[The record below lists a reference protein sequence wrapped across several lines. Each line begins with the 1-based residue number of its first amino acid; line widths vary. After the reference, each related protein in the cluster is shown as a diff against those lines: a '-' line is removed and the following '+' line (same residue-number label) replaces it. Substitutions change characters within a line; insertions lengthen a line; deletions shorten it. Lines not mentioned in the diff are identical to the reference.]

1 MVRILVLLEAL
12 MPAAPA
18 TNHKWLVLI
27 LALLSQFMLVLDVSV
42 VNIAL
47 PDIRSGLGFSESN
60 LGWVINAYTLAFGG
74 FLMLGGRAADLFG
87 HKRVFLIGLSF
98 FTAASLLNALAT
110 SPEILIAGRAL
121 QGLGAAF
128 ASPAALAVVTT
139 AFPQATERARALAAW
154 AAVSAGGGA
163 FGLILGGV
171 LVQALSWEWIF
182 LVNVP
187 IGVAVA
193 VVGSRVIPAG
203 IRSSGAFDLAGAT
216 TITGG
221 LVAVVYAIVSAGD
234 HGWGSTGTIVF
245 GAAGLALLTAFVLI
259 ERRSADPL
267 VRLSI
272 FRERA
277 LAVGDLTIL
286 LLTASMISFFFFAS
300 LYLQDTLGYGPL
312 KTGLAFLPITLLIIV
327 VAGAAQNVV
336 GRIGV
341 RAMGVMGMT
350 LAAIGM
356 ALLVS
361 VPEDGSYVTHLLLP
375 FIPFA
380 VGAGFAFVALT
391 MLGTAGVGPEDAGL
405 ASGLYNTAQQVGGAL
420 GLAVLSSIAVGAS
433 TTMGVYHIAFAG
445 GAIMLAAGAVL
456 LLVTLRPSHVAHVT
470 EAAPE
475 GVMI

>member
-1 MVRILVLLEAL
+1 
-12 MPAAPA
+12 MPAAPG
-18 TNHKWLVLI
+18 TTHKWVVLVLV
-27 LALLSQFMLVLDVSV
+27 LLSQFMLVLDVSV

-87 HKRVFLIGLSF
+87 HKRVFLGGLAV
-98 FTAASLLNALAT
+98 FTAASLLNALST
-110 SPEILIAGRAL
+110 SPEVLIAGRAI

-139 AFPQATERARALAAW
+139 TFPAANERARALAAW

-163 FGLILGGV
+163 FGLILGGI
-171 LVQALSWEWIF
+171 LIQALSWEWIF

-187 IGVAVA
+187 IGIAVG
-193 VVGSRVIPAG
+193 VLGLRTVPAG
-203 IRSSGAFDLAGAT
+203 IGRPGAFDLAGAT

-221 LVAVVYAIVSAGD
+221 LVSVVYAIVSAGD
-234 HGWGSTGTIVF
+234 HGWGSVNTVAF
-245 GAAGLALLTAFVLI
+245 GAIGIALLAAFLLI
-259 ERRSADPL
+259 ERRSASPL

-272 FRERA
+272 FREKA

-286 LLTASMISFFFFAS
+286 LLMASMISFFFFAS

-312 KTGLAFLPITLLIIV
+312 KTGLAFLPITLIIIV

-350 LAAIGM
+350 LAAVGM
-356 ALLVS
+356 ALLIN
-361 VPEDGSYVTHLLLP
+361 VPEHGSYITNLLLP

-405 ASGLYNTAQQVGGAL
+405 AGGLYNTSQQVGGAL
-420 GLAVLSSIAVGAS
+420 GLAVLSSIATGAS
-433 TTMGVYHIAFAG
+433 TTMGGYHIAFAG

-456 LLVTLRPSHVAHVT
+456 LLVLLRQSDVAHVT

-475 GVMI
+475 AVMV